1 MWKKIISLLF
11 VLIIISSLSSIVHA
25 DDESILKYQVILPE
39 KAVTT
44 HKNKVILVSGKAP
57 VDTGITIELYGIID
71 FTGNKYSLVNLP
83 EEEDYTLLS
92 VVDTN
97 SGPLGFAEE
106 IELINGINKIVIK
119 FNVDGVPP
127 VEKIVYYYEA
137 QHIFD
142 NIRNILMIS
151 TAN

>member
-1 MWKKIISLLF
+1 MWKKIASLLF

-39 KAVTT
+39 KAVTL
-44 HKNKVILVSGKAP
+44 HKNMVILVYGKAP
-57 VDTGITIELYGIID
+57 VDKGITIVLFGIID

-106 IELINGINKIVIK
+106 IELINGINKIQRSV
-119 FNVDGVPP
+119 FNSLHLQNFTLVL
-127 VEKIVYYYEA
+127 
-137 QHIFD
+137 
-142 NIRNILMIS
+142 LMF
-151 TAN
+151 TFNK